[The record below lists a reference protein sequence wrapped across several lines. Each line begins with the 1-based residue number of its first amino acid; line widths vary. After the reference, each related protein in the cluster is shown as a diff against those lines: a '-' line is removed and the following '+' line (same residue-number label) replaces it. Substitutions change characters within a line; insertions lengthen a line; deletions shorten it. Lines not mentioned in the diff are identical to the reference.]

1 MAKVKRDTSL
11 NRVQFDTFTTEV
23 GLKLQNVKTAETFA
37 FGEFWRHLSHLSKFN
52 TCQWHSACTNFG
64 GSNIFDTL
72 SQVLTYNSITFIYRP
87 RGRVNIG
94 FFWRNPWEARIV
106 FVLLRNYFLNM
117 NEYEN

>member
-11 NRVQFDTFTTEV
+11 NRVQFDTFTTEA

-94 FFWRNPWEARIV
+94 FFLEKSMGSPHCFCPIKKLFFKHERI
-106 FVLLRNYFLNM
+106 
-117 NEYEN
+117 